1 MRSIYFDASV
11 ILRWAFR
18 QAPFVDLDRIEAHAV
33 ASVLA
38 RVECW
43 RTLDRNGFDP
53 RMTMEMR
60 VQVAATLTDV
70 FDAIEQMEI
79 TSAVLM
85 RASGPLPSPLS
96 TLDSIHLVT
105 ALNWRERHRD
115 EAVEFATH
123 DRELARAAQLHGFA
137 VIGA

>member
-18 QAPFVDLDRIEAHAV
+18 QPPFVDLDRIEAHAV
-33 ASVLA
+33 ASILA

-43 RTLDRNGFDP
+43 RTLDRKGFEPD
-53 RMTMEMR
+53 MTMEMR
-60 VQVAATLTDV
+60 VRAAANLTDV
-70 FDAIEQMEI
+70 FEAIEQMEI

-85 RASGPLPSPLS
+85 RALGPLPSPLS
-96 TLDSIHLVT
+96 TLDAIHLVT
-105 ALNWRERHRD
+105 ALNWREWYRD

-123 DRELARAAQLHGFA
+123 DRELARAARLHGFP
-137 VIGA
+137 VIGV